1 MSAKHLLIFCFP
13 LLLSQLFSA
22 CGTAN
27 DIEGIDV
34 DVHYTSLQKGI
45 LYGGGAEEI
54 SEGISVVK
62 NMEELQALLLK
73 INSVNHT
80 VSENLVSDVHYFDQ
94 KMMLFIFDKVRGS
107 GGHLMT
113 IQRVFRS
120 NDELVV
126 EVLNVP
132 PDGPATTVMTQ
143 PFEIIELN
151 RSDLPVVVRFI

>member
-1 MSAKHLLIFCFP
+1 MNNRIVNLSCAILLF
-13 LLLSQLFSA
+13 SQLFSA
-22 CGTAN
+22 CSSVKSVEST
-27 DIEGIDV
+27 DV
-34 DVHYTSLQKGI
+34 EVNYTSLKKGI

-62 NMEELQALLLK
+62 NMEEFQALLLK

-107 GGHLMT
+107 GGFQ
-113 IQRVFRS
+113 IIVKRVLRT
-120 NDELVV
+120 NNELVV
-126 EVLNVP
+126 EVLSIA

-143 PFEIIELN
+143 PFEIIELK
-151 RSDLPVVVRFI
+151 RSDLPVVLRFI